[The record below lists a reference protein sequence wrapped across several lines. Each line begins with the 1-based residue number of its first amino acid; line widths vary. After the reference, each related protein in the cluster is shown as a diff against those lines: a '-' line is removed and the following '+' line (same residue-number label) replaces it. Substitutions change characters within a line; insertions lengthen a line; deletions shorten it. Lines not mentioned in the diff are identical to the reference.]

1 MIDTVYNYGSSWYFF
16 MPTVSKWLSS
26 PILKR
31 IASMFAEK
39 PTVKKDDFESEHI
52 IYYHGLVGSSPENL
66 RQYRD
71 VRDDM
76 KLAIQTNSSAQ
87 MAINL
92 RIPTQFWAAR
102 LKQIV
107 DEINEREAIIRLL
120 TPTPRHE
127 QMTFNDIPLLHD
139 DWRVR
144 SNAAVILAHLNAT
157 EASEQLAHSL
167 SDTARNTRAAFVHQA
182 YALGALGQDSGK
194 TALLSFLSDEDPW
207 IRVDSAGALALLTA
221 DEICLP
227 LMESLLV
234 RHRLSD
240 YAAVAVA
247 RSIPPTRLLND
258 ERKVVRFAGCELING
273 VAEASLGSFNT
284 DIVTDLAL
292 HQTSEQLSELLDQ
305 EKSVCLARAA
315 LTLGDWL
322 AMHDSE
328 QLTDSFK
335 KTLAKIESPDFKAVV
350 SQRIA
355 ELGEKPN
362 DDLKAYKLRCAIYL
376 AGRLGVSELAPQIAA
391 TMGRD
396 RNLLD
401 QSIDT
406 LGKLADPS
414 VAADLVRAA
423 GELVDIAD
431 RTSQAPSK
439 HPIAEEDD
447 EQRRATTTYYLVIKA
462 LGSLPSAAALAF
474 LSKTVKDYA
483 PDIRTESFNSIIA
496 ICESGYS
503 PEPGVLQAIKA
514 ELSAALGDPA
524 VEVRKSALKGV
535 SLLEVTDCVQKVVAL
550 TAAKEVS
557 LTREAF
563 NTLSELAK
571 KGHKQLVA
579 AAAGK
584 GLKTEPDLHKRKAL
598 KDFLDTIGG

>member
-1 MIDTVYNYGSSWYFF
+1 MA
-16 MPTVSKWLSS
+16 TVSKWLSS

-52 IYYHGLVGSSPENL
+52 IFYHGLVGSSPENM

-92 RIPTQFWAAR
+92 RIPPQFWAVK

-107 DEINEREAIIRLL
+107 DEVNQREALIRLL
-120 TPTPRHE
+120 TPTPRDT

-144 SNAAVILAHLNAT
+144 SNAAIILAHLDAA

-167 SDTARNTRAAFVHQA
+167 SDTARNTRTAFVHQA
-182 YALGALGQDSGK
+182 YALGQLGADSGK
-194 TALLSFLSDEDPW
+194 TALLSFLTDEDPW

-247 RSIPPTRLLND
+247 RSISPARLLSD
-258 ERKVVRFAGCELING
+258 DREVVRFAGCELVAG
-273 VAEASLGSFNT
+273 VVEASHGSFNR
-284 DIVTDLAL
+284 DIVTDLAV
-292 HQTSEQLSELLDQ
+292 HHVGEPLSQLLDN
-305 EKSVCLARAA
+305 EKSVSAARAA
-315 LTLGDWL
+315 TTLGDWL

-328 QLTDSFK
+328 GMTQPFQD
-335 KTLAKIESPDFKAVV
+335 TLSRIDSPDFKAVV

-355 ELGEKPN
+355 ELGEKTNN
-362 DDLKAYKLRCAIYL
+362 DLNAYKLRCAIYL

-391 TMGRD
+391 NMGRD

-401 QSIDT
+401 ESIDT
-406 LGKLADPS
+406 LGKLADPN
-414 VAADLVRAA
+414 VAASLVRAA
-423 GELVDIAD
+423 EELVDIAD

-439 HPIAEEDD
+439 HPLAEDD
-447 EQRRATTTYYLVIKA
+447 DDSRRATTTYYLVIKA
-462 LGSLPSAAALAF
+462 LGSLPSTAALTF

-483 PDIRTESFNSIIA
+483 PDIRAESFNSIIA

-503 PEPGVLQAIKA
+503 PEADTLKAIKA
-514 ELSAALGDPA
+514 EISSALGDPA

-535 SLLEVTDCVQKVVAL
+535 SLFEVTDCVQKVVAL
-550 TAAKEVS
+550 TGAKEVS

-598 KDFLDTIGG
+598 KDFLDEIGG

>member
-1 MIDTVYNYGSSWYFF
+1 
-16 MPTVSKWLSS
+16 MPTVSKWLTS

-39 PTVKKDDFESEHI
+39 PKVKRDDFETEHI
-52 IYYHGLVGSSPENL
+52 IFYHGLVGSSPENM
-66 RQYRD
+66 RKYRD

-76 KLAIQTNSSAQ
+76 KLAVQTNSSAQ

-92 RIPTQFWAAR
+92 RIPPQFWTDKI
-102 LKQIV
+102 KQIV
-107 DEINEREAIIRLL
+107 DEINERDAIIRLL
-120 TPTPRHE
+120 TPTPRDE

-144 SNAAVILAHLNAT
+144 ANAAVILAHLDAA

-167 SDTARNTRAAFVHQA
+167 SDTVRNTRTAFVHQA
-182 YALGALGQDSGK
+182 YALGKLGQDSGK
-194 TALLSFLSDEDPW
+194 AALLSFLSDEEPW

-247 RSIPPTRLLND
+247 RSIPPAKLLGD
-258 ERKVVRFAGCELING
+258 ERHVVRYAGCELING
-273 VAEASLGSFNT
+273 VVEAAYGSFNT
-284 DIVTDLAL
+284 DLVTEMNL
-292 HQTSEQLSELLDQ
+292 HHTSEQLSDLLEQ
-305 EKSVCLARAA
+305 ERSVAVARSAI
-315 LTLGDWL
+315 TLGDWL
-322 AMHDSE
+322 AMHDYNK
-328 QLTDSFK
+328 LTQSFIE
-335 KTLAKIESPDFKAVV
+335 TRAKVGSPDFKGVV

-355 ELGEKPN
+355 ELGEKTN
-362 DDLKAYKLRCAIYL
+362 DDLNAYKLRCAIYL
-376 AGRLGVSELAPQIAA
+376 AGHLQVSELAPQIAA
-391 TMGRD
+391 NMGRD

-401 QSIDT
+401 DSIAT
-406 LGKLADPS
+406 LGKLADPNT
-414 VAADLVRAA
+414 AADLVRQAE
-423 GELVDIAD
+423 ELIDIAD
-431 RTSQAPSK
+431 RTNRPLSK

-447 EQRRATTTYYLVIKA
+447 DRRRATTTYLLVIKA
-462 LGSLPSAAALAF
+462 LGSMPSAAALTF

-503 PEPGVLQAIKA
+503 LEAGALQAIKT
-514 ELSAALGDPA
+514 ELSHALGDPA

-535 SLLEVTDCVQKVVAL
+535 SLLGVTDCVQKVV
-550 TAAKEVS
+550 TMTGAKEVS
-557 LTREAF
+557 LVREAF

-571 KGHKQLVA
+571 KGDKQLVV
-579 AAAGK
+579 AAAGR
-584 GLKTEPDLHKRKAL
+584 GLKTEPDPHKRKAL
-598 KDFLDTIGG
+598 KEFLDGIDQ